1 MNQTIRIKKG
11 LDVPLGDEVQRTLV
25 DARTIERY
33 AVKPTDVV
41 GFTPRLLVGEG
52 DTVAAGQP
60 LMADKNDPRIT
71 LPSPMDGVVEAIIRG
86 EKRKLMEVVVRRA
99 PKDPKDPNDLKGSKN
114 LTTDSPCWWMLR
126 ERPFGT
132 IANPDHK
139 PKGIYVSLRDTNP
152 LAPDID
158 FTLKGRKH
166 EFEAGVKALEAF
178 AEVHCVRAEGPHP
191 AGNIGTIVAALDPIN
206 KGEYVWSVGAQD
218 VANIGRWC
226 LTGEYRPERVIAVGG
241 PAAKAPKYYRV
252 LCGACLKRINE
263 VQLIDSNY
271 PTLSTFHSPLSTRII
286 SGSVLSGTAIAAD
299 GFLGMYDQ
307 QVTLIEEGDKYDFM
321 GWLMPGFKKFSF
333 SKTFLSGLLRP
344 LMSLRSLESLETLK
358 TLTPSYNF
366 NTNLHGGRRPFLFT
380 GNFERVF
387 PFDIYPLQL
396 IKACIVGDVELQEK
410 LGIYEVEPEDFALCE
425 FIDPSKTE
433 IQTIIREALEV
444 LRKEAT
450 E

>member
-1 MNQTIRIKKG
+1 MIETIKIKKG
-11 LDVPLGDEVQRTLV
+11 LDIPLGGAAERNIV
-25 DARTIERY
+25 DARSIERY
-33 AVKPTDVV
+33 AVRPPDVV
-41 GFTPRLLVGEG
+41 GFTPRLRVAEG
-52 DTVAAGQP
+52 DHVAVGQPLVEDKHDPRLVLPSPVDGTVAA
-60 LMADKNDPRIT
+60 I
-71 LPSPMDGVVEAIIRG
+71 VRG
-86 EKRKLMEVVVRRA
+86 EKRKLMEVVVEKNRNTLNTQNSPNHQITSEA
-99 PKDPKDPNDLKGSKN
+99 PV
-114 LTTDSPCWWMLR
+114 WWMLR

-158 FTLKGRKH
+158 FTLKGREH

-206 KGEYVWSVGAQD
+206 KGECIWHVGAQD

-252 LCGACLKRINE
+252 ICGACLKRIND
-263 VQLIDSNY
+263 VQLTDPGY
-271 PTLSTFHSPLSTRII
+271 PQLPTADHPLPTRII

-307 QVTLIEEGDKYDFM
+307 QVTLIEEGDQYDFM
-321 GWLMPGFKKFSF
+321 GWLMPGLKKFSF
-333 SKTFLSGLLRP
+333 SKTFLSGFVRLLPTTHYP
-344 LMSLRSLESLETLK
+344 LPTE
-358 TLTPSYNF
+358 F

-444 LRKEAT
+444 LRKEAIA
-450 E
+450 